1 MEEKLF
7 QEFPPV
13 PTQEWVFYS
22 SNHKALYQS
31 YFYCTIENNE
41 YICANYI

>member
-22 SNHKALYQS
+22 SNHKAYTNPIFLLH
-31 YFYCTIENNE
+31 NRK
-41 YICANYI
+41 